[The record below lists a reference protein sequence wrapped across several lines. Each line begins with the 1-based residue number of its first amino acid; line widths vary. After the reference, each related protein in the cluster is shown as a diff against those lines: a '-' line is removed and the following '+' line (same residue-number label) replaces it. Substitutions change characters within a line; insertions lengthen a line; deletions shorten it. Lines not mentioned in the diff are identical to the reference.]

1 MILEVCAHSL
11 ESALI
16 AQQAGADRLEF
27 CSELAIG
34 GVTPSRGMLQQV
46 REKVQIPVHVLY
58 EDRQSVVIANDGSI
72 PPGTY
77 LAQSAAASLNRVLK
91 AQTASG
97 EQPGLHVHPDGTVH
111 AAH

>member
-1 MILEVCAHSL
+1 MFRQNGDL
-11 ESALI
+11 
-16 AQQAGADRLEF
+16 F
-27 CSELAIG
+27 
-34 GVTPSRGMLQQV
+34 
-46 REKVQIPVHVLY
+46 KQIPVHVLH
-58 EDRQSVVIANDGSI
+58 EDRRQIVIANDGSI
-72 PPGTY
+72 TPGSY